1 MLASLASSIPATST
15 QTAANKLD
23 SMTAEATSLH
33 SKHAKL
39 QHRQIFGS
47 EANNGQYNEGSL
59 LELGLSKLM
68 EAISIP
74 KKVIGSLVNK
84 VAGFLKTVDLKKLI
98 KIALVGGAVIL
109 LGAVAA
115 ATVAGISAVVAMV
128 SSALPYY
135 RFFFGGHNNGDVTES
150 EIDVISEFVLNAFNK
165 YDSQHKA

>member
-1 MLASLASSIPATST
+1 MLASLASSVPATST
-15 QTAANKLD
+15 AANKFD
-23 SMTAEATSLH
+23 PMTAAATSLH

-39 QHRQIFGS
+39 EHRQMFGS
-47 EANNGQYNEGSL
+47 EANNGQHNEGNL

-84 VAGFLKTVDLKKLI
+84 LGGFLKTVDLKKLI

-115 ATVAGISAVVAMV
+115 AGVAGISAVVAMV

-135 RFFFGGHNNGDVTES
+135 RFFFGGHNKGDVTES
-150 EIDVISEFVLNAFNK
+150 EVDVISEFVLDAFNK
-165 YDSQHKA
+165 YDSQYKA